1 MLDCTTKKKGKINL
15 AECIRIRIQSSHT
28 NKQGDEMKNADM
40 PAMPTQTY
48 DHGAAMQGLAVT
60 VTDKSGLTKREM
72 MAAMLPDVGLEIDSR
87 AVPGF
92 IGREVNWG
100 DILDGLKA
108 SAEVEAIHR
117 VIRADA
123 LLAELDRTC
132 QKS

>member
-1 MLDCTTKKKGKINL
+1 
-15 AECIRIRIQSSHT
+15 
-28 NKQGDEMKNADM
+28 MKNSDM
-40 PAMPTQTY
+40 PAMPVE
-48 DHGAAMQGLAVT
+48 L
-60 VTDKSGLTKREM
+60 SGFGQYAPIAYMGMTKREI

-87 AVPGF
+87 VVPGF
-92 IGREVNWG
+92 IGRDVNWG

>member
-1 MLDCTTKKKGKINL
+1 
-15 AECIRIRIQSSHT
+15 
-28 NKQGDEMKNADM
+28 MKNADL
-40 PAMPTQTY
+40 PAMPLSGGSEPF
-48 DHGAAMQGLAVT
+48 HGYQGM
-60 VTDKSGLTKREM
+60 TKREM

-92 IGREVNWG
+92 IGRDVNWG
-100 DILDGLKA
+100 DILDALKA